1 MPRRNLNRFKFMQAD
16 PMPPLNG
23 KRVISLNVGT
33 PKPAHFGDSL
43 VATAIWKLPVQ
54 HRVALRGYNLEGDR
68 QADLTVHGGPHK
80 AVYLY
85 PVEHYEYWAKEL
97 EDEDLEFG
105 KFGENLTTAGIL
117 EESVRIAD
125 RFRIGSAV
133 LQVTQPRMPCYKLGI
148 RFGRPDMV
156 KRFWMSGRSG
166 IYFSV
171 VEEGE
176 LGAGDIIEQVGSGP
190 EEITVADVV
199 RLFRGD
205 ENDPEKLRRALRAP
219 LSGGWKQELE
229 ERRRDL
235 SHLP

>member
-1 MPRRNLNRFKFMQAD
+1 MRPD
-16 PMPPLNG
+16 G
-23 KRVISLNVGT
+23 EKRVISLNLGT
-33 PKPAHFGDSL
+33 PKQVPLGNAL
-43 VATAIWKLPVQ
+43 VTTAIWKSPVQ

-85 PVEHYEYWAKEL
+85 PAEHYDDWADEL
-97 EDEDLEFG
+97 PDEELPSG
-105 KFGENLTTAGIL
+105 KFGENLTTAGVL
-117 EESVRIAD
+117 EESVRIGD

-133 LQVTQPRMPCYKLGI
+133 LQVTQPRIPCYKLGI
-148 RFGRPDMV
+148 RFGRSDMV

-176 LGAGDIIEQVGSGP
+176 LGAGDIIEQVGDGP
-190 EEITVADVV
+190 EEITVLDVV

-219 LSGGWKQELE
+219 LRGGWKQELE

-235 SHLP
+235 FPIL